1 MLRTFFWYAAG
12 WAYLIITLPA
22 LLRVKYLEKRRRI
35 GERDEFANN
44 FSMMLARGIFRLT
57 GSSVKVTGTE
67 NIPSGKAVLFVSNH
81 QSHMDSAVI
90 HGFIKIKKG
99 FIADKEVRNI
109 PILRT
114 WLKYM
119 KSIFIDRADMRHN
132 VRCVEESVRIL
143 REGCSMVIYPEGRL
157 DEGKQLGEFRKG
169 CVRLAVKAGV
179 PIVPLTVK
187 NSYLLMDRNGSKIR
201 PASVQCIISQPI
213 DIATLKC
220 EKESII
226 LQKIRDTIA
235 ANLIKLDD
243 GM

>member
-1 MLRTFFWYAAG
+1 MLRTFFWYAAA

-22 LLRVKYLEKRRRI
+22 LIRVKYLEKRHKIR
-35 GERDEFANN
+35 ERDKFANN

-57 GSSVKVTGTE
+57 GSSVKITGVE
-67 NIPSGKAVLFVSNH
+67 NIPAGRAVLFVSNH
-81 QSHMDSAVI
+81 QSHMDSAII
-90 HGFIKIKKG
+90 HGYIKIEKG

-119 KSIFIDRADMRHN
+119 KSIFIDRGDMRHN
-132 VRCVEESVRIL
+132 VRSMEESVRIL

-179 PIVPLTVK
+179 PIVPLTMK
-187 NSYLLMDRNGSKIR
+187 NSHLLMDRDGSKIR
-201 PASVQCIISQPI
+201 SAFVQCIISQPI
-213 DIATLKC
+213 DIETLRS
-220 EKESII
+220 EKESVII
-226 LQKIRDTIA
+226 QEIRNIIA
-235 ANLIKLDD
+235 ANLLEMKDV
-243 GM
+243 M

>member
-1 MLRTFFWYAAG
+1 MLRTFFWYAVS

-22 LLRVKYLEKRRRI
+22 LSRVKYLEKRRRI
-35 GERDEFANN
+35 EERDEFANK

-57 GSSVKVTGTE
+57 GSSVKISGVE
-67 NIPSGKAVLFVSNH
+67 NIPGDKAVLFVSNH

-90 HGFIKIKKG
+90 HGFIKLRKG

-119 KSIFIDRADMRHN
+119 KSVFIDRTDMRHN
-132 VRCVEESVRIL
+132 VRCMEESIRIL

-169 CVRLAVKAGV
+169 CVRLAIKAGV
-179 PIVPLTVK
+179 PIVPLTIK
-187 NSYLLMDRNGSKIR
+187 NSHLLMARDGSKIR
-201 PASVQCIISQPI
+201 SASVQCIISQPI
-213 DIATLKC
+213 DITTLRS
-220 EKESII
+220 EKESATI
-226 LQKIRDTIA
+226 QEIRNTIA
-235 ANLIKLDD
+235 ANLLERED
-243 GM
+243 MM